1 MNKTD
6 IYKFLDDNDINY
18 EVIEHKPV
26 FNMNEL
32 IDLNLPS
39 LEYTAKNIFLKDDKK
54 ENYYLITVKNFKKV
68 DLKKFK
74 SVNNTRH
81 LSFASDEELE
91 NIMKLKSGSVS
102 PMGLLNDEELKV
114 VFYLDHEFLNGDSII
129 GVHPNDNMA
138 TILIKVDDLIKII
151 EQHGNKVNIV
161 SL

>member
-6 IYKFLDDNDINY
+6 IYKFLDDNNIIY

-26 FNMNEL
+26 FKMDDL
-32 IDLNLPS
+32 IS
-39 LEYTAKNIFLKDDKK
+39 LFPDSLSVAKNLFLRDDKK
-54 ENYYLITVKNFKKV
+54 ENYYLITVRNFKKV
-68 DLKKFK
+68 DLKKFM

-91 NIMKLKSGSVS
+91 NIMKLKPGSVS
-102 PMGLLNDEELKV
+102 PMGLLNDEKLKV
-114 VFYLDHEFLNGDSII
+114 EFYLDCEFLNGNSIV
-129 GVHPNDNMA
+129 GVHPNDNTV

>member
-6 IYKFLDDNDINY
+6 IYKFLDDNNIIY

-26 FNMNEL
+26 FKMDDL
-32 IDLNLPS
+32 IGLLPDS
-39 LEYTAKNIFLKDDKK
+39 LSTAKNLFLRDDKK
-54 ENYYLITVKNFKKV
+54 ENYYLITVKAFKKV

-114 VFYLDHEFLNGDSII
+114 VFYLDREFSNGDSII
-129 GVHPNDNMA
+129 GVHPNDNTA

>member
-6 IYKFLDDNDINY
+6 IYKFLDDNNIIY

-26 FNMNEL
+26 FKMDDL
-32 IDLNLPS
+32 ISLLPDS
-39 LEYTAKNIFLKDDKK
+39 LSVAKNLFLRDDKK
-54 ENYYLITVKNFKKV
+54 ENYYLITVRNFKKV

-91 NIMKLKSGSVS
+91 NIMKLKPGSVS
-102 PMGLLNDEELKV
+102 PMGLLNDEKLKV
-114 VFYLDHEFLNGDSII
+114 GFYLDREFLNGDSII
-129 GVHPNDNMA
+129 GVHPNDNTV
-138 TILIKVDDLIKII
+138 TILIKVYDLIKII

>member
-6 IYKFLDDNDINY
+6 IYKFLDDNNIIY

-26 FNMNEL
+26 FKMDDL
-32 IDLNLPS
+32 INLLPDYLS
-39 LEYTAKNIFLKDDKK
+39 VAKNLFLRDDKK
-54 ENYYLITVKNFKKV
+54 ENYYLITVRNFKKV

-91 NIMKLKSGSVS
+91 NIMKLKPGSVS

-114 VFYLDHEFLNGDSII
+114 GFYLDREFLNGDSII
-129 GVHPNDNMA
+129 GVHPNDNTV

-151 EQHGNKVNIV
+151 GQHGNKVNIV

>member
-6 IYKFLDDNDINY
+6 IYKFLDDNNIIY

-26 FNMNEL
+26 FKMDDL
-32 IDLNLPS
+32 INLLPDS
-39 LEYTAKNIFLKDDKK
+39 LSVAKNLFLRDDKK
-54 ENYYLITVKNFKKV
+54 ENYYLITVRNFKKV

-91 NIMKLKSGSVS
+91 NIMKLKPGSVS

-114 VFYLDHEFLNGDSII
+114 GFYLDREFLNGDSII
-129 GVHPNDNMA
+129 GVHPNDNTV